1 MAEPH
6 STPTLIDGRYRV
18 ENSIRSGDLVAVHRA
33 TDTLLE
39 RDVVLTITTY
49 PVGGSA
55 DRERHEDVARLTASL
70 SHHNLVPLLDT
81 LRFDGPDA
89 ERQVFV
95 MEAAQGQSLRRRL
108 RAGVPLTAQQAGYLG
123 FDLAEAFEYLHEH
136 RIVLNGLTPRAVF
149 LAEREDGTLRAQ
161 IADLSAGVRL
171 DRPALPP
178 FSDPSTP
185 SYWSPER
192 FSGAP
197 PSFAGDAYM
206 LGLLVLESLTGRAA
220 FPDPVQRAADP
231 ATPPDIPAEV
241 PAALADLLRAATSVD
256 PAARPCST
264 ELAVG
269 FRRFIADEF
278 GRHRRIDPALRTAED
293 EEARIAALHRY
304 DLLDTP
310 PEGAFDRITGLA
322 ARALGMPVSTVSIV
336 DRERIWFKSH
346 HGLDGGEIGR
356 DPGLCATVVQTGA
369 PIYVPDARADP
380 ATRDNPLIAG
390 DLALQFYAGV
400 PLTSVDGY
408 TLGALSVADY
418 RPRTLTHDQ
427 RDILERLGRMVSH
440 ELEMRLA
447 TRRALLSHD

>member
-1 MAEPH
+1 MTEPR
-6 STPTLIDGRYRV
+6 SSPTLIDGRYRV
-18 ENSIRSGDLVAVHRA
+18 DGSIRTGDLVAVHRA

-39 RDVVLTITTY
+39 REVVLTITAY
-49 PVGGSA
+49 PTGASA
-55 DRERHEDVARLTASL
+55 DRERHEDAARLTASL
-70 SHHNLVPLLDT
+70 SHHTLVPLLDT
-81 LRFDGPDA
+81 VRLDGPDG
-89 ERQVFV
+89 ERLVFV
-95 MEAAQGQSLRRRL
+95 METAQGQSLRRRL
-108 RAGVPLTAQQAGYLG
+108 RSGVPLTAQQAGYLG

-136 RIVLNGLTPRAVF
+136 RIVLVGLTPRSVF
-149 LAEREDGTLRAQ
+149 LAEREDGSLRAQ
-161 IADLSAGVRL
+161 IADLTAGVRL

-178 FSDPSTP
+178 ASDPAAA

-192 FSGAP
+192 FAGEP
-197 PSFAGDAYM
+197 PSFAGDVYM

-220 FPDPVQRAADP
+220 FPDPVPRAAAP
-231 ATPPDIPAEV
+231 TTAPLIPSGIPDG
-241 PAALADLLRAATSVD
+241 LGDLLRAATATD
-256 PAARPCST
+256 PAARPT
-264 ELAVG
+264 ATDLAIR

-278 GRHRRIDPALRTAED
+278 GRHRRIDPVLRTAED
-293 EEARIAALHRY
+293 ERARIAALHRY

-322 ARALGMPVSTVSIV
+322 ARVLDMPVSTVSIV
-336 DRERIWFKSH
+336 DSERIWFKSH

-369 PIYVPDARADP
+369 PIYIPDARADP
-380 ATRDNPLIAG
+380 STRSNPLIAG

-418 RPRTLTHDQ
+418 RPRTLTLDQ
-427 RDILERLGRMVSH
+427 RDILERLGRMISH